1 MLNFKSMTQRIVTVI
16 LLFLIIVCAGMGVS
30 SYKMSANIVTKEVEA
45 ALLTFSKQSANEIMS
60 ELERDLDV
68 SEIAAYLEL
77 IKSSEVEI
85 EEKLSVLQSVVEISN
100 FQNMG
105 IADITG
111 NLYLMDGKK
120 TKNPD

>member
-16 LLFLIIVCAGMGVS
+16 LLLLIVVCAGMGVI
-30 SYKMSANIVTKEVEA
+30 SYKMSANTVTKEVEA

-68 SEIAAYLEL
+68 LEIAAYLEL